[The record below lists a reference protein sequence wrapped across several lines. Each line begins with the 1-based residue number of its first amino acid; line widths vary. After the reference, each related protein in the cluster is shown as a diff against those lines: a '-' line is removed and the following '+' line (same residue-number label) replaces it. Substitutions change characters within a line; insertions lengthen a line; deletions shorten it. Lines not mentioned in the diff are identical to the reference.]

1 MKTLYKAGILFLLI
15 SLNVQAQTWT
25 KVRGDAQ
32 ADEQLQNIRG
42 CGTFSS
48 QFPVEENQDIL
59 FSAEIESN
67 VAVTLLIQAP
77 EIPTRYW
84 KKVAYPRIG
93 EKQTVYAFYNVRNAR
108 KLQVNLTI
116 SALPNKQ
123 DAVTHIHSVKL
134 EPVKL
139 RELNLQR
146 KKEFSG
152 VTSLREPCTI
162 IIPRQQAEGADYA
175 ALAAQIQS
183 RLPSQANIVTDE
195 QACRNDG
202 PEILPEFAERHLII
216 IGNLDSNRAIWP
228 AYTRMLAASDAY
240 YPGPLGYEVR
250 TAVNV
255 LNNGRNHI
263 IIGSSSAEGIRMAV
277 DKFLELLEPELPFL
291 HEIKLDGECRD
302 RVQADIELWKQFP
315 DGPFP
320 QKEAGYHTI
329 RRWYHNAIAY
339 YWTRD
344 PFYRNLARELYKPV
358 LEDMAYTHHY
368 IMEWLYKTWRQVV
381 MTDLHTP
388 EEKAQTEKLL
398 LQNYLEL
405 QTGADLTWFRY
416 WTEPYEKLS
425 ITSRHVTAPLM
436 CLVETSDYMRNN
448 LELPSPLAELVDFTW
463 DESSRAMRGFIMTNR
478 QDSIPGEPGGG
489 GLEEISLS
497 AFRFALKYQ
506 CHEFFNSGKARE
518 WSQKEFFNESN
529 MRDNVLFRHRF
540 NYKMIFSM
548 LAAYFREGSWKYYA
562 EQSSFNVFN
571 QSMFDDR
578 YVCGIGIYQSNI
590 EPRLPEED
598 LRLGVVRTSLAD
610 RLNAQSF
617 NRLFFQVN
625 PEVLDRDPVDMVTF
639 RSRLDDQGAFL
650 ALSGTK
656 RYIANPGEI
665 VQFTTQR
672 NAWLHNGWTALYNNS
687 IGVPFERNMLHVNRS
702 RQPDD
707 ARAIFSAL
715 ADLQWSLDIPEGS
728 IQAARLHISP
738 WNGVDWKRAVYAF
751 APDCYLVH
759 DSIKAMEEDTYDIGV
774 TWNPMFNTEPN
785 TVNALHSSQGKFRF
799 SITCAGKGFALE
811 TNTEDF
817 RKNLAA
823 KLNSRFSYHGALQPG
838 QQLGASAMLQVNRN
852 LQLLDLE
859 NGQIAISEKG
869 RNLATVSF
877 SDQGFLEINRQ
888 RLVASKCS
896 NLMVAGE
903 SLFQSLEPVDLYWDF
918 EQAKIWFAAG
928 RAPEKVSIE
937 QNQRAFQLCQ
947 QYLDQI
953 PLPTDTAEAAEDTQ
967 KDTQKDT
974 PAEVLPEKLWHWS
987 GLTRPQVILTG
998 YQNKQNFDLGEVVP
1012 ICEIRNI
1019 AIEGALAETM
1029 QVSNDGQNWREIQLQ
1044 PVWMPGQTTR
1054 NYGETHPTEKYY
1066 QKALLE
1072 PPQSFRFLKSPVPQQ
1087 LAFYRSDIYVPDCPL
1102 KFIATKPNILVSTEV
1117 VKAWP
1122 RRYTLDNT
1130 SFVNLDHDGKELFQF
1145 HTPIGLHELKVLDYP
1160 ESESIGMVGADTSIT
1175 FFNQNGAIIRKI
1187 SVHDD
1192 LQKFHQRYGRSNTRQ
1207 PAAGFPATYALG
1219 TWRNPVELVATRY
1232 GQLSFYDAKG
1242 QLRGVLAGGSYG
1254 MQQMLNKGGD
1264 FNNDGQDE
1272 QLAIGPHSFVHLEGS
1287 PEPSVRNPGTHIF
1300 WPEVFDKSE
1309 HKFPVGWNIN
1319 FGTWGAKTFVFE
1331 TIERP
1336 ESYAVLLITQT
1347 FVTVYDTAT
1356 RRITWSWVALAPVR
1370 AAAIRNDVGQE
1381 CLAVV
1386 CQEDRSI
1393 SLLKWDAASEKPT
1406 LQQKISVP
1414 DEINAAHIGSDGTV
1428 YLAGNLG
1435 LYSLHEATLLKR
1447 MNGTFTDVKTLPGKL
1462 LTAEG
1467 NGIVSCWKIE
1477 P

>member
-1 MKTLYKAGILFLLI
+1 MMKRICKAGGLFLLLL
-15 SLNVQAQTWT
+15 LNVQAQTWT
-25 KVRGDAQ
+25 KVRGAAQ
-32 ADEQLQNIRG
+32 ADPQLQNIQG
-42 CGTFSS
+42 YGTFSS
-48 QFPVEENQDIL
+48 QFPVEENQDVL

-67 VAVTLLIQAP
+67 VAVTLLMQAP

-93 EKQTVYAFYNVRNAR
+93 EKQTVYAFYNVRNA
-108 KLQVNLTI
+108 KSLQI
-116 SALPNKQ
+116 SLMVSPLLEEK

-134 EPVKL
+134 EPVNL
-139 RELNLQR
+139 RDLNLQR
-146 KKEFSG
+146 KNEFSG
-152 VTSLREPCTI
+152 ITSLQEPSAI
-162 IIPRQQAEGADYA
+162 VIPGEEAEGTDYA
-175 ALAAQIQS
+175 ALALQIQS
-183 RLPSQANIVTDE
+183 RLPSKPDIVTDE
-195 QACRNDG
+195 QVCWSDAPKIR
-202 PEILPEFAERHLII
+202 PEYADRHLII

-263 IIGSSSAEGIRMAV
+263 IIGSSSPEGIRIAA
-277 DKFLELLEPELPFL
+277 DKFLEQLKPELPFL

-344 PFYRNLARELYKPV
+344 PFYRDLARELYKPV

-405 QTGADLTWFRY
+405 QTGADLTWFKY

-436 CLVETSDYMRNN
+436 CLVETSDYLRTN
-448 LELPSPLAELVDFTW
+448 LELPSPLADLVDFTW
-463 DESSRAMRGFIMTNR
+463 DESSRAMRGFIMAHR

-489 GLEEISLS
+489 GLEEISLA

-506 CHEFFNSGKARE
+506 HYQFFNSGKARE

-548 LAAYFREGSWKYYA
+548 LAAYFKEGDWKYYA
-562 EQSSFNVFN
+562 GQSSFNVFN
-571 QSMFDDR
+571 QGMFNDR
-578 YVCGIGIYQSNI
+578 YICGIGIYQSKV
-590 EPRLPEED
+590 EAKVPEQD
-598 LRLGVVRTSLAD
+598 LRLGIVRTSQAD
-610 RLNAQSF
+610 LLNTQYF

-625 PEVLDRDPVDMVTF
+625 PDVLSRNPVDMVTF
-639 RSRLDDQGAFL
+639 RSSLDAQGSFL
-650 ALSGTK
+650 ALAGTK

-672 NAWLHNGWTALYNNS
+672 NAWLHNSWSALYNNS

-702 RQPDD
+702 KQPDD

-715 ADLQWSLDIPEGS
+715 ADLQWNLDIPEGS

-738 WNGVDWKRAVYAF
+738 WNGVDWKRAVYQF

-759 DSIKAMEEDTYDIGV
+759 DTIKATEEDFYDVGV
-774 TWNPMFNTEPN
+774 TWNPMFNAQPN
-785 TVNALHSSQGKFRF
+785 TTNALHSSQGNSKF
-799 SITCAGKGFALE
+799 SITCAGTGFALE

-823 KLNSRFSYHGALQPG
+823 KLNSRFGYHGALQPG

-859 NGQIAISEKG
+859 NGKIAVSEEGK
-869 RNLATVSF
+869 NLSVVSF
-877 SDQGFLEINRQ
+877 SDQGFFEISRQ
-888 RLVASKCS
+888 RLVASNCR

-903 SLFQSLEPVDLYWDF
+903 SLFQSTEPVDLCWDF
-918 EQAKIWFAAG
+918 EQALVWFAAG
-928 RAPEKVSIE
+928 RAAEKVSPE
-937 QNQRAFQLCQ
+937 QNQRAQQLCQ

-953 PLPTDTAEAAEDTQ
+953 PLPGDTAGASEDAQKGMLEEA
-967 KDTQKDT
+967 
-974 PAEVLPEKLWHWS
+974 PPEKLWSWS
-987 GLTRPQVILTG
+987 GLNQPQAIVTG
-998 YQNKQNFDLGEVVP
+998 YQDKQDFDLGEVIS

-1019 AIEGALAETM
+1019 AYEGSLSETV
-1029 QVSNDGQNWREIQLQ
+1029 QVSNDGQNWRELQLQ
-1044 PVWMPGQTTR
+1044 PLWMSGQTTR
-1054 NYGETHPTEKYY
+1054 NYGETHPTDQYY
-1066 QKALLE
+1066 QKALLD
-1072 PPQSFRFLKSPVPQQ
+1072 PPQSFRFLKSPEAHQ
-1087 LAFYRSDIYVPDCPL
+1087 LTFYRSDILVPDRPL
-1102 KFIATKPNILVSTEV
+1102 KFMATEPNILVSTEV

-1122 RRYTLDNT
+1122 RRYTLDNPR
-1130 SFVNLDHDGKELFQF
+1130 FVNLDHHGKELFQF
-1145 HTPIGLHELKVLDYP
+1145 QTPIGLHELKVLDYP
-1160 ESESIGMVGADTSIT
+1160 EADSIGMVGADTSIT
-1175 FFNQNGAIIRKI
+1175 FFNQKGDIIRKI
-1187 SVHDD
+1187 SMHDE
-1192 LQKFHQRYGRSNTRQ
+1192 LQKFHQQYGRSNTRQ
-1207 PAAGFPATYALG
+1207 PAAGFPATYAIG

-1254 MQQMLNKGGD
+1254 MQQLLNKGGD
-1264 FNNDGQDE
+1264 FNSDGVDE
-1272 QLAIGPHSFVHLEGS
+1272 QIAISPHRFVHLDGS

-1309 HKFPVGWNIN
+1309 HSFPVGWNIN
-1319 FGTWGAKTFVFE
+1319 FGTWGAKAFIFE
-1331 TIERP
+1331 TIQRP
-1336 ESYAVLLITQT
+1336 DGPAVILVTQT
-1347 FVTVYDTAT
+1347 FLTVYDTAK
-1356 RRITWSWVALAPVR
+1356 RRTAWSWVALAPVR
-1370 AAAIRNDVGQE
+1370 AAAIRNDHAQE
-1381 CLAVV
+1381 CLAVI
-1386 CQEDRSI
+1386 CQEDRSVT
-1393 SLLKWDAASEKPT
+1393 LLKWNADAEKPT
-1406 LQQKISVP
+1406 LLQKISLP
-1414 DEINAAHIGSDGTV
+1414 DEITAAHIGSDGTV

-1435 LYSLHEATLLKR
+1435 LYSLQNSTLLKR

-1462 LTAEG
+1462 LTAES
-1467 NGIVSCWKIE
+1467 NGMVSCWKVE